1 MDSYLN
7 KIQELGIKCYIQV
20 LFTVGAFMST
30 RSWVDKNIKVCY
42 NRLDEINSDYD
53 KRTRIDWYPKK

>member
-1 MDSYLN
+1 MKLFLY
-7 KIQELGIKCYIQV
+7 KIQEFGIKCYLQV

-30 RSWVDKNIKVCY
+30 RSWVDKHIKVCY

-53 KRTRIDWYPKK
+53 EPTRNQWYK